1 MTDQLPRLYVCT
13 TCRANQPVVE
23 GEPVPGRKLFDGV
36 AAVLAGA
43 GEAAPVALH
52 PVVCLGNCTQGCSAA
67 VAMDGKWTYL
77 LGHMGPD
84 HAADLVAYGA
94 AYAASEN
101 GTVWRSG
108 RAASLRDAIV
118 ARVPGHLFTQK
129 ETA

>member
-1 MTDQLPRLYVCT
+1 L
-13 TCRANQPVVE
+13 VE
-23 GEPVPGRKLFDGV
+23 GEPVLGLQLFE
-36 AAVLAGA
+36 AV
-43 GEAAPVALH
+43 EARADPTIELH
-52 PVVCLGNCTQGCSAA
+52 PIICLGNCHQGCSAA

-77 LGHMGPD
+77 LGHLRPG
-84 HAADLVAYGA
+84 HAADLLAYAA
-94 AYAASEN
+94 AYAASDT